1 MKTYEYFFHCDVA
14 SAGGGEVVSV
24 VAQLLVQRNSHGG
37 VNAGGSAGERCR
49 WRTDGVLHGVEPHAA
64 EGAEALRPQRRR
76 EHRSSGWELRSRERN
91 RERRSLASR
100 EQTEHEAR

>member
-37 VNAGGSAGERCR
+37 GSAGDARGGMLCNFCAPMACSIEWNRTPPRARKRC
-49 WRTDGVLHGVEPHAA
+49 A
-64 EGAEALRPQRRR
+64 
-76 EHRSSGWELRSRERN
+76 RSADENIDFSASELSVVSRG
-91 RERRSLASR
+91 
-100 EQTEHEAR
+100 